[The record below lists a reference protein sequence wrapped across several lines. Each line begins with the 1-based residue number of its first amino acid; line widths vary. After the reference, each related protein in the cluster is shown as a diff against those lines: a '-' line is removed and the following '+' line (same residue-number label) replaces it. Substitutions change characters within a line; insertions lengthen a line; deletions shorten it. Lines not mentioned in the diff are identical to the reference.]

1 MNLNV
6 LILTPDAVGS
16 TLLQRLITIYM
27 QFHHYDRPVINL
39 HELTNGLVKYHN
51 EHFGHD
57 VLGKKAD
64 KWGYYQSLQEVVELL
79 SSVDHYKTSRLAH
92 YHIQNRQDTL
102 TDQLSFYQYLN
113 NNFYII
119 SCRRHNIFEHALSWC
134 LSKVTKKLNVYNDS
148 EKINSFFELYR
159 DGIDLDP
166 NSLLQTLNAYKD
178 YVIWVNN
185 HFNVASYF
193 YYEEHVPNIEKYILN
208 LPIFG
213 QQTQKL
219 TWQDNFG
226 MHFDQWNLCH
236 YIGSDLGTL
245 ALTQPEKFAALADH
259 TRVSTIHTGTSTL
272 LSGYQQ
278 VADAR
283 WPKIRSIEEYQALPE
298 HIRKEVEEKH
308 GIRFST
314 GGALV
319 PIVEL
324 PNALIEF
331 LPEQH
336 QTYLSHH
343 QQNYQNS
350 MDSIRKMVNDG
361 VMISAPPI
369 KKQTFAEKKHIVKN
383 YQQLL
388 QVYNQWIEKNS
399 DMGHPLDTDTLDKFA
414 AIESA
419 RWRPTD
425 SELVVSA
432 EQNIR

>member
-1 MNLNV
+1 MNV

-92 YHIQNRQDTL
+92 YHIRNRQDNL
-102 TDQLSFYQYLN
+102 ADQLSFYHYLN

-134 LSKVTKKLNVYNDS
+134 LSKITKKLNVYNDS

-185 HFNVASYF
+185 HFNVANYF
-193 YYEEHVPNIEKYILN
+193 YYEEHLPRIEKYILN
-208 LPIFG
+208 LPIFRQNT
-213 QQTQKL
+213 QQL
-219 TWQDNFG
+219 TWQHNFG
-226 MHFDQWNLCH
+226 ISFDQWNLCR

-245 ALTQPEKFAALADH
+245 ALTQPDKFAQL
-259 TRVSTIHTGTSTL
+259 TNSTKVSKIPGNESSF
-272 LSGYQQ
+272 LSAYNQ
-278 VADAR
+278 VSDPN
-283 WPKIRSIEEYQALPE
+283 WPTVKSLDDYKSLPE
-298 HIRKEVEEKH
+298 HIRNEVEQIH
-308 GIRFST
+308 GLKFHT
-314 GGALV
+314 GGELV
-319 PIVEL
+319 PHAEFTQ
-324 PNALIEF
+324 PLINF

-336 QTYLSHH
+336 QNYLNRH
-343 QQNYQNS
+343 QQNYQQS
-350 MDSIRKMVNDG
+350 LDHISTMVNQG
-361 VMISAPPI
+361 IMVSAPPI
-369 KKQTFAEKKHIVKN
+369 KKQTLAEKKHIVRN
-383 YQQLL
+383 YKHLL
-388 QVYNQWIEKNS
+388 QVYNTWIEQNPS
-399 DMGHPLDTDTLDKFA
+399 LGHPLD
-414 AIESA
+414 ESA
-419 RWRPTD
+419 LDQFAKEEHAKWTPND
-425 SELVVSA
+425 SSLAVSDQ
-432 EQNIR
+432 QNTG